1 MDVIYL
7 NFAGLESISMDMK
20 EKKMTVTGEIDPVVI
35 VSKLR
40 KVYQTEI
47 ISVGPAK
54 EPEKKKEDSKKKED
68 PKNKDE
74 SKKDGSKNQAQ
85 GVQVTDLSK
94 ASQAYPQY
102 LYPPHYLY
110 PQYLYPIHCCVS
122 SVEEDP
128 NACVICWASN
138 QKPKDE

>member
-85 GVQVTDLSK
+85 VVQVADLSK
-94 ASQAYPQY
+94 AYQAYPQY
-102 LYPPHYLY
+102 LYPIYY
-110 PQYLYPIHCCVS
+110 CVS

-128 NACVICWASN
+128 NACVIC
-138 QKPKDE
+138 